1 MLDDASLTLL
11 KRVMFRLLV
20 KSTENAL
27 SQAFGRITREKSKN
41 ELLAHGLQLF
51 FEVMLKVEDFE
62 DSEDLPI
69 FKKRLSFVRRLLGI
83 IE

>member
-1 MLDDASLTLL
+1 MLDDASSILL

-20 KSTENAL
+20 KSSENAL
-27 SQAFGRITREKSKN
+27 SQTFGRITRDKSKN

-62 DSEDLPI
+62 ESEELPI
-69 FKKRLSFVRRLLGI
+69 FKKRLDFVRTLLGI
-83 IE
+83 FE